1 MPQAGEVERRT
12 TWPPA
17 LPSPIPGAVV
27 RGRDPGAHC
36 PQAEG
41 NSRTTMPGGAVLVHF
56 LRNFLLLVTCCFYQS
71 SLSSP
76 DKRGLKGDTEIRRD
90 GLTHG
95 GDGRSPRARGLHQPC
110 SPCRHVLLHPASWA
124 LLPPVLLGQALP
136 TSTERAPLLTPQPG
150 LLAKMAGK

>member
-1 MPQAGEVERRT
+1 
-12 TWPPA
+12 
-17 LPSPIPGAVV
+17 
-27 RGRDPGAHC
+27 
-36 PQAEG
+36 
-41 NSRTTMPGGAVLVHF
+41 MPGGAVLVHF

-136 TSTERAPLLTPQPG
+136 TSTERAPLLTPQPWSPSPCS
-150 LLAKMAGK
+150 